1 MTWDG
6 NERRGRVRVSL
17 PCRIII
23 YTPQAETI
31 DTIINNICEGGVG
44 LTLMK
49 QLEDS
54 SQVELKVYGVKEE
67 AIICKGIVRWVKSI
81 ESSQRKGVYFF
92 NTGIQFSEINENDVL
107 AIRNL
112 VASKT
117 SD

>member
-54 SQVELKVYGVKEE
+54 SQ
-67 AIICKGIVRWVKSI
+67 A
-81 ESSQRKGVYFF
+81 
-92 NTGIQFSEINENDVL
+92 
-107 AIRNL
+107 
-112 VASKT
+112 
-117 SD
+117 